1 MSALAV
7 EARYTLDEWASIVS
21 DPTKDDRY
29 LHATRLGHTIADYL
43 SWKRVEDS
51 AAETTVDTYER
62 ILAQLA
68 IHRPLADVDRLTIDD
83 LRDVRDLRP
92 PKSRRIVTA
101 VYRDFCLWLYQE
113 GRTPDNIAGRL
124 RYPKLER
131 ALITGLFSDEEK
143 AEIVAAQETIRDRLC
158 VLLLLRAGI
167 RKGELRAL
175 QVRDVDLA
183 DRLVIV
189 RRGKGG
195 KPRRVPI
202 RGSLI
207 RAADEFL
214 LTPIPRL
221 NREPDLDDYL
231 LYSATTKNRHGPP
244 DPSKPIGQSTAHRWW
259 YACLERA
266 GIVDPGE
273 TAGRKMHTTR
283 HTYATDLGRATGWN
297 MLAVSKN
304 LGHSGIGIT
313 VDTYTQF
320 AFEDQELA
328 VDMLPEIETL

>member
-1 MSALAV
+1 MSAAC
-7 EARYTLDEWASIVS
+7 EERAYTPSEWACIVR
-21 DPTKDDRY
+21 DPTKDKRY
-29 LHATRLGHTIADYL
+29 LEMGLGPAIADYL
-43 SWKRVEDS
+43 TWKRNEDG
-51 AAETTVDTYER
+51 AAATTLDTYER
-62 ILAQLA
+62 FLAQLA
-68 IHRPLADVDRLTIDD
+68 VERPEKHVGSLTIDD
-83 LRDVRDLRP
+83 LRAVRDLRP
-92 PKSRRIVTA
+92 VKSRHGATA
-101 VYRDFCLWLYQE
+101 AYKDFCKWLYE
-113 GRTPDNIAGRL
+113 ESRTETNTAGRL
-124 RYPKLER
+124 RYPKTEKPP
-131 ALITGLFSDEEK
+131 ITGLFNDDEK
-143 AEIVAAQETIRDRLC
+143 AQIVAAQDTIRDRLC
-158 VLLLLRAGI
+158 VLLLLRAGV
-167 RKGELRAL
+167 RKGELRNM
-175 QVRDVDLA
+175 QVRDLDLV
-183 DRLVIV
+183 DRLVLV

-195 KPRRVPI
+195 KSRRIPI
-202 RGSLI
+202 RGALV

-221 NREPDLDDYL
+221 NREPHLDDYL

-266 GIVDPGE
+266 GIVDPGIA
-273 TAGRKMHTTR
+273 AGRRMHGAR

-304 LGHSGIGIT
+304 LGHASIAIT